1 MSFIGSNLEVEIEV
15 ENFKNEN
22 FLLKLKKN
30 KSVVNFSTRRN
41 QLIG

>member
-30 KSVVNFSTRRN
+30 KSVVNVSTRRN